1 MNLQTKVHKSWGD
14 FKEPSQLLGP
24 SLIYRYLYLFVFSS
38 GASKGMKRDK
48 IFFMVNSSTETF
60 FQSSGIGEYYYPYVY
75 LGHLRRQLLS
85 LFL

>member
-38 GASKGMKRDK
+38 GASKGMKRVTK
-48 IFFMVNSSTETF
+48 FFSWLIPVLKHFSRVLALVN
-60 FQSSGIGEYYYPYVY
+60 IIIPMCI
-75 LGHLRRQLLS
+75 
-85 LFL
+85 